1 MRTSRQVPKS
11 PSGRRMAIAYTL
23 LAALALAVVLAVLQ
37 AGAQRRPA
45 RQVPAGQRVAQA
57 TLCLGPAGTELRL
70 EQSGRFLTLDGPGR
84 LAGRL
89 RLDGDRLRGQVACR
103 DGGSAALDV
112 VLDGGGLRGTV
123 GGAELA
129 TAATAGQVGGGGA
142 AARPAVPRSA
152 EEAFGQL
159 MLAVAVV
166 ILAARLVGAAVRR
179 VGQPPV
185 MGEVLAGILLGP
197 TLLGT
202 VAPGVSAFVFPEWV
216 VPYLR
221 AGADIGLA
229 FYMFL
234 VGLELD
240 PALLRGRVQQA
251 ALISHASIALPIT
264 LGVAVALPLFG
275 LVGPPTSFVPFALFM
290 GVAMSITAFPVLA
303 RILLERR
310 MLKHPVGAIAMGAAA
325 VDDVTAW
332 GLLALASAVAGS
344 GSAFTVVRVI
354 ALAALFC
361 AVMLLVVRRLLARVS
376 DAYDEAGHVPGGWIA
391 TIFVGVLLSSFV
403 TQRIG
408 IAAIFGAFV
417 MGLAM
422 PRRADLTHD
431 VTRRVEDFV
440 VTVLLPLFF
449 VVTGLRVRVG
459 LLDRQELWL
468 LALVLLAVA
477 IAGKWLGA
485 AGAARFTGFTPR
497 ESAAIGAL
505 MNTRGLTELIVLS
518 IGLELGVV
526 TPALFTMLVLMALV
540 TTFMAGPLLRLI
552 DPRGTLGVQ
561 PEEELAAARPVTPE
575 PARAPD
581 RSVLVAPQDAKSLD
595 WLIALARPLA
605 RGRPP
610 RAVVLARLLV
620 PAPVITG
627 LAAEN
632 RELARAAAELHRRR
646 DQLVAEGLTARAVT
660 FTTADPGHD
669 LVRLAA
675 EHEVDLVLLDGRRPL
690 LGEGVPR
697 GPVGT
702 VLLHA
707 PCDVAVLVEREAGTL
722 AVGPD
727 RPVLVPFGGAEHDWA
742 ALELGAWIAGALGA
756 PLRLLGAAADLAEGQ
771 RDASRLLGN
780 ASLVLQQL
788 AGIAAEPVLVE
799 PGREGV
805 LRAAAGAGLLVVGLS
820 ERWRAEGLG
829 PTRSRIARAAPAPT
843 LFVRRGTRR
852 GALAPRDD
860 LTRFTWSTAGVPAD
874 RPAAPGPG
882 TPAGGEPAGP

>member
-70 EQSGRFLTLDGPGR
+70 EQSGRFLTLDGPDR

-89 RLDGDRLRGQVACR
+89 RLDGDRLHGQVACR

-129 TAATAGQVGGGGA
+129 TTATAGQVGGGGA

-422 PRRADLTHD
+422 PRRADLHPAG
-431 VTRRVEDFV
+431 R
-440 VTVLLPLFF
+440 
-449 VVTGLRVRVG
+449 GLRGDRAAAAVLRGHRPTGAGWPARPAGAVAARPGPAGRGDRRQVAGRGGRGALHRLHAARVG
-459 LLDRQELWL
+459 RHRGADEHPRADRADRALHRPGAGRGDAGAVHHAGADGAGDDVHGRAAAAPDRPARDARRPAGGGAGRGPAGHARAGQGARPQRARRPTGRQEPG
-468 LALVLLAVA
+468 LADRPGTAA
-477 IAGKWLGA
+477 RPRPAAARRGAGPA
-485 AGAARFTGFTPR
+485 AGA
-497 ESAAIGAL
+497 S
-505 MNTRGLTELIVLS
+505 
-518 IGLELGVV
+518 
-526 TPALFTMLVLMALV
+526 
-540 TTFMAGPLLRLI
+540 
-552 DPRGTLGVQ
+552 
-561 PEEELAAARPVTPE
+561 
-575 PARAPD
+575 
-581 RSVLVAPQDAKSLD
+581 
-595 WLIALARPLA
+595 
-605 RGRPP
+605 
-610 RAVVLARLLV
+610 
-620 PAPVITG
+620 PVITG

-632 RELARAAAELHRRR
+632 RELARAAAKLHRRR

-675 EHEVDLVLLDGRRPL
+675 EQEVDLVLL
-690 LGEGVPR
+690 
-697 GPVGT
+697 
-702 VLLHA
+702 
-707 PCDVAVLVEREAGTL
+707 
-722 AVGPD
+722 
-727 RPVLVPFGGAEHDWA
+727 
-742 ALELGAWIAGALGA
+742 
-756 PLRLLGAAADLAEGQ
+756 
-771 RDASRLLGN
+771 
-780 ASLVLQQL
+780 
-788 AGIAAEPVLVE
+788 E

-860 LTRFTWSTAGVPAD
+860 LTRC
-874 RPAAPGPG
+874 
-882 TPAGGEPAGP
+882 

>member
-70 EQSGRFLTLDGPGR
+70 EQSGRFLTLDGPDR

-89 RLDGDRLRGQVACR
+89 RLDGDRLHGQVACR

-129 TAATAGQVGGGGA
+129 TTATAGQVGGGGA

-290 GVAMSITAFPVLA
+290 GVAMSITAFRVL
-303 RILLERR
+303 
-310 MLKHPVGAIAMGAAA
+310 
-325 VDDVTAW
+325 
-332 GLLALASAVAGS
+332 
-344 GSAFTVVRVI
+344 

-422 PRRADLTHD
+422 PAGPTS
-431 VTRRVEDFV
+431 TRRVEDFV

-477 IAGKWLGA
+477 IAGKWLVA

-610 RAVVLARLLV
+610 RAVVLARLLG
-620 PAPVITG
+620 PA
-627 LAAEN
+627 
-632 RELARAAAELHRRR
+632 R
-646 DQLVAEGLTARAVT
+646 
-660 FTTADPGHD
+660 
-669 LVRLAA
+669 
-675 EHEVDLVLLDGRRPL
+675 
-690 LGEGVPR
+690 
-697 GPVGT
+697 
-702 VLLHA
+702 
-707 PCDVAVLVEREAGTL
+707 
-722 AVGPD
+722 
-727 RPVLVPFGGAEHDWA
+727 
-742 ALELGAWIAGALGA
+742 
-756 PLRLLGAAADLAEGQ
+756 
-771 RDASRLLGN
+771 
-780 ASLVLQQL
+780 
-788 AGIAAEPVLVE
+788 
-799 PGREGV
+799 
-805 LRAAAGAGLLVVGLS
+805 
-820 ERWRAEGLG
+820 
-829 PTRSRIARAAPAPT
+829 
-843 LFVRRGTRR
+843 
-852 GALAPRDD
+852 
-860 LTRFTWSTAGVPAD
+860 
-874 RPAAPGPG
+874 
-882 TPAGGEPAGP
+882 